1 MQKVILTVVF
11 LLSLLICSVKANQ
24 VIDSLQQ
31 VLTQTDSVTH
41 RADWFLKTLHLAN
54 VQVEH
59 LKYDEALKNY
69 QSILNAQPAV
79 STEMILN
86 AKLGIGKIYYFQ
98 GNYKKALFFLKPIYL
113 EHQKTDEFAYIY
125 AEATRLSGMSNVFL
139 GNYATSYELQI
150 EALRIFNDLGD
161 SLKIARLNYDIAN
174 TYFYQEQYQVALDY
188 FQKALKI
195 YKSHQDTKGLF
206 RSYAA
211 IGSAYGYLG
220 QMDKA
225 ISFNEFA
232 LKSARKNGNA
242 QDISWASLNVG
253 ANHYSKKNY
262 KVALNHLVEG
272 LKLSRA
278 NKDDRLAS
286 NILVTISRVYTDMEQ
301 FDLAIDYLEEGLALA
316 QKSNDRSN
324 IREIYK
330 WFAETYYEKGNL
342 EKYHYYIDQ
351 FIAIKDTLY
360 NEEVMSQINSLQQD
374 FEVQHT
380 EREKEIA
387 LLKKNEE
394 IQKLKENSLVGGAIL
409 GILVLSLISVL
420 MYNRSKN
427 QRALNQLL
435 ASKNKEILQQNKLLE
450 ASNKDLEQFA
460 HIISHDLKEPLRN
473 ISGFTTLLKRRCH
486 HYQDEEAAEYMGFVF
501 NSVNQMHQLLTDL
514 LDYSKISA
522 KNKEQKQELVDT
534 NQIVQDVLSTLHH
547 RVQEE
552 QAHIKVDNLPAVK
565 AHPSQLH
572 QVFQNLIINA
582 LKFKSNQLPHIHI
595 TCFQR
600 ETDYV
605 FSVQDNGIGIEK
617 AFFDKIFVPFQRLH
631 NRSQYEG
638 SGIGL
643 SSCKK
648 IIEEYGGK
656 IWVESELE
664 AGSTFYFSLP
674 KVPQVSEISTS
685 SNIAVNV
692 L

>member
-1 MQKVILTVVF
+1 MRKLSIIIVFILP
-11 LLSLLICSVKANQ
+11 LLIPSTRANH
-24 VIDSLQQ
+24 VIDSLEQ
-31 VLTQTDSVTH
+31 VLLESDSISNRKAWLSHHLNLAQAKVEIAQYEVALQHYHLLQNTTPIV
-41 RADWFLKTLHLAN
+41 DKGLQLKA
-54 VQVEH
+54 E
-59 LKYDEALKNY
+59 
-69 QSILNAQPAV
+69 
-79 STEMILN
+79 
-86 AKLGIGKIYYFQ
+86 LGIGEIFYFQ
-98 GNYKKALFFLKPIYL
+98 GKYENVLKQLKPIYTTK
-113 EHQKTDEFAYIY
+113 EY
-125 AEATRLSGMSNVFL
+125 ADDFPTIKGEAIRISAMSHVFL
-139 GNYATSYELQI
+139 GNYARAYELQI
-150 EALRIFNDLGD
+150 KALQTFTSLED

-174 TYFYQEQYQVALDY
+174 TYFYQEQYQVALSY
-188 FQKALKI
+188 FEKALEI
-195 YKSHQDTKGLF
+195 YTNHQDKKGLF
-206 RSYAA
+206 RCYAA
-211 IGSAYGYLG
+211 MGSVYGYLN
-220 QMDKA
+220 QFDKA
-225 ISFNEFA
+225 LSFNEYA
-232 LKSARKNGNA
+232 LKSARESGNS
-242 QDISWASLNVG
+242 QNISWASLNVG
-253 ANHYSKKNY
+253 ANYYSKKDYNT
-262 KVALNHLVEG
+262 ALNHLLEG

-286 NILVTISRVYTDMEQ
+286 NILVTISRVYTDTEQ
-301 FDLAIDYLEEGLALA
+301 FDLAIEYLKEGLALA
-316 QKSNDRSN
+316 RESKDRSN

-342 EKYHYYIDQ
+342 EKYHHYIDQ

-360 NEEVMSQINSLQQD
+360 NEEVMHQINSLQQD
-374 FEVQHT
+374 FEVQNA

-394 IQKLKENSLVGGAIL
+394 IQKLKENSLLGGAVL
-409 GILVLSLISVL
+409 GLLVLSLISVL

-522 KNKEQKQELVDT
+522 KNKEQEQELVDT
-534 NQIVQDVLSTLHH
+534 NQVVQDVLSTLRHSI
-547 RVQEE
+547 QEE
-552 QAHIKVDNLPAVK
+552 QAHIKMTHLPSVK

-600 ETDYV
+600 EADYV
-605 FSVQDNGIGIEK
+605 FSVQDNGIGIE
-617 AFFDKIFVPFQRLH
+617 AEFFDKIFVPFQRLH

-643 SSCKK
+643 SCCKK

-656 IWVESELE
+656 IWVESEFGK
-664 AGSTFYFSLP
+664 GSTFYFSLP
-674 KVPQVSEISTS
+674 KVPQVSEMKDS
-685 SNIAVNV
+685 SNVV
-692 L
+692 LNTL